1 MPSPTLK
8 PRLNRRFSVAP
19 MINVTDRH
27 YRYLARLLSQ
37 HAQLYTAM
45 ITTGAILNGDQEY
58 LLSYAQQEH
67 PLALQLGGSNI
78 AELTKCARIG
88 QDYGYDEIN
97 LNVGCPSDKVQNNMI
112 GACLMGHPELVTD
125 CMQAMLEEVK
135 IPVTIKHRI
144 GINDV
149 DNYDVLAGFVEQVS
163 RSGCETFIVHARN
176 AILKGLSPKQNR
188 EIPPLQYDKVY
199 RLKADF
205 PKLEIII
212 NGGIDN
218 MADCHKHLTQVDGV
232 MLGRA
237 CNHTSAL
244 LTQVDQQLFGANWPT
259 PERRQAALSYF
270 AYMQQQH
277 EKGTSLH
284 HMSGH
289 IMGLFQGLPGARALR
304 RHISD
309 NIHGSGANIQVMYD
323 ALDLIETLAPP
334 TPTRMNDQQWT
345 NYNNLNQWPQ

>member
-1 MPSPTLK
+1 MPSNELK
-8 PRLNRRFSVAP
+8 PRLDHRFSVAP
-19 MINVTDRH
+19 MIDVTDRH

-37 HAQLYTAM
+37 HALLYTEM
-45 ITTGAILNGDQEY
+45 ITTGAILNGDQDY
-58 LLSYAQQEH
+58 LLSYTDQEH
-67 PLALQLGGSNI
+67 PLALQLGGSNVGQL
-78 AELTKCARIG
+78 AQCARIG
-88 QDYGYDEIN
+88 ESYGYDEIN

-112 GACLMGHPELVTD
+112 GACLMGHPKLVTE
-125 CMQAMLEEVK
+125 CMQAMIEAVT

-144 GINDV
+144 GIDDI
-149 DNYDVLAGFVEQVS
+149 DNYDVLAEFVEQVS
-163 RSGCETFIVHARN
+163 GSGCDTFIVHARN

-205 PKLEIII
+205 PDLEIII

-218 MADCHKHLTQVDGV
+218 LADCHQHLTQVDGV

-237 CNHTSAL
+237 ANHNSAL
-244 LTQVDQQLFGANWPT
+244 LTQVDQQFFGCNLPM
-259 PERRQAALSYF
+259 PERHQAALTYF

-289 IMGLFQGLPGARALR
+289 IMGLFQGIPGARALR
-304 RHISD
+304 RYISD
-309 NIHGSGANIQVMYD
+309 NIHGSNANIQVMYD
-323 ALDLIETLAPP
+323 ALTLIQTVP
-334 TPTRMNDQQWT
+334 TPIKEITNQQ
-345 NYNNLNQWPQ
+345 

>member
-1 MPSPTLK
+1 
-8 PRLNRRFSVAP
+8 
-19 MINVTDRH
+19 MIDVTDRH

-37 HAQLYTAM
+37 HALLYTEM
-45 ITTGAILNGDQEY
+45 ITTGAILNGDQDY
-58 LLSYAQQEH
+58 LLSYTDQEH
-67 PLALQLGGSNI
+67 PLALQLGGSNVGQL
-78 AELTKCARIG
+78 AQCARIG
-88 QDYGYDEIN
+88 ESYGYDEIN

-112 GACLMGHPELVTD
+112 GACLMGHPKLVTE
-125 CMQAMLEEVK
+125 CMQAMIEAVT

-144 GINDV
+144 GIDDI
-149 DNYDVLAGFVEQVS
+149 DNYDVLAEFVEQVS
-163 RSGCETFIVHARN
+163 SSGCDTFIVHARN

-205 PKLEIII
+205 PDLEIII

-218 MADCHKHLTQVDGV
+218 LADCHQHLTQVDGV

-237 CNHTSAL
+237 ANHNSAL
-244 LTQVDQQLFGANWPT
+244 LTQVDQQFFGCNLPM
-259 PERRQAALSYF
+259 PERHQAALTYF

-289 IMGLFQGLPGARALR
+289 IMGLFQGIPGARALR

-309 NIHGSGANIQVMYD
+309 NIHGSNANIQVMYD
-323 ALDLIETLAPP
+323 ALTLIQTVP
-334 TPTRMNDQQWT
+334 TPITEITNQQ
-345 NYNNLNQWPQ
+345 

>member
-1 MPSPTLK
+1 
-8 PRLNRRFSVAP
+8 
-19 MINVTDRH
+19 MIDVTDRH

-37 HAQLYTAM
+37 HALLYTEM
-45 ITTGAILNGDQEY
+45 ITTGAILNGDQDY
-58 LLSYAQQEH
+58 LLSYTDQEH
-67 PLALQLGGSNI
+67 PLALQLGGSNVGQL
-78 AELTKCARIG
+78 AQCARIG
-88 QDYGYDEIN
+88 ESYGYDEIN

-112 GACLMGHPELVTD
+112 GACLMGHPKLVTE
-125 CMQAMLEEVK
+125 CMQAMIEAVT

-144 GINDV
+144 GIDDI
-149 DNYDVLAGFVEQVS
+149 DNYDVLAEFVEQVS
-163 RSGCETFIVHARN
+163 SSGCDTFIVHARN

-205 PKLEIII
+205 PDLEIII

-218 MADCHKHLTQVDGV
+218 LADCHQHLTQVDGV

-237 CNHTSAL
+237 ANHNSAL
-244 LTQVDQQLFGANWPT
+244 LTQVDQQFFGCNLPM
-259 PERRQAALSYF
+259 PERHQAALTYF

-289 IMGLFQGLPGARALR
+289 IMGLFQGIPGARALR
-304 RHISD
+304 RYISD
-309 NIHGSGANIQVMYD
+309 NIHGSNANIQVMYD
-323 ALDLIETLAPP
+323 ALTLIQTVP
-334 TPTRMNDQQWT
+334 TPIKEITNQQWT
-345 NYNNLNQWPQ
+345 NCNNLKPWPQS

>member
-1 MPSPTLK
+1 M
-8 PRLNRRFSVAP
+8 
-19 MINVTDRH
+19 
-27 YRYLARLLSQ
+27 ARLLSQ
-37 HAQLYTAM
+37 HALLFTEM
-45 ITTGAILNGDQEY
+45 ITTGAILNGDQDY
-58 LLSYAQQEH
+58 LLSYTPQEH
-67 PLALQLGGSNI
+67 PLVLQLGGSNTD
-78 AELTKCARIG
+78 ELAQCARIG
-88 QDYGYDEIN
+88 EDYGYDEIN
-97 LNVGCPSDKVQNNMI
+97 LNVGCPSDKVQNHMI
-112 GACLMGHPELVTD
+112 GACLMAHPQLVTD
-125 CMQAMLEEVK
+125 CMQAMIETVK

-144 GINDV
+144 GIDDV
-149 DNYDVLAGFVEQVS
+149 DDYDVLASFVEQVS
-163 RSGCETFIVHARN
+163 QSGCESFIVHARN

-188 EIPPLQYDKVY
+188 QIPPLQYDKVY

-205 PKLEIII
+205 PQLEIII

-218 MADCHKHLTQVDGV
+218 IADCQQHLTQVDGV

-237 CNHTSAL
+237 SNHNSAL
-244 LTQVDQQLFGANWPT
+244 LTQVDQQLFGCTLPL

-309 NIHGSGANIQVMYD
+309 NIHGNSANIQVMYD
-323 ALDLIETLAPP
+323 ALDLIETVAPP
-334 TPTRMNDQQWT
+334 TTWMNDQQWT
-345 NYNNLNQWPQ
+345 NCNNLKQWLES

>member
-1 MPSPTLK
+1 MLSNELK
-8 PRLNRRFSVAP
+8 PRLDHRFSVAP
-19 MINVTDRH
+19 MIDVTDRH

-37 HAQLYTAM
+37 HALLFTEM
-45 ITTGAILNGDQEY
+45 ITTGAILNGDQDY
-58 LLSYAQQEH
+58 LLSYTDQEH
-67 PLALQLGGSNI
+67 PLALQLGGSNVDQL
-78 AELTKCARIG
+78 AQCARIG
-88 QDYGYDEIN
+88 ESYGYDEIN
-97 LNVGCPSDKVQNNMI
+97 LNVGCPSNKVQNNMI
-112 GACLMGHPELVTD
+112 GACLMGHPKLVTE
-125 CMQAMLEEVK
+125 CMQAMIEAVT

-144 GINDV
+144 GIDDI
-149 DNYDVLAGFVEQVS
+149 DNYDVLAEFVEQVS
-163 RSGCETFIVHARN
+163 GSGCDTFIVHARN

-205 PKLEIII
+205 PDLEIII

-218 MADCHKHLTQVDGV
+218 LADCHQHLTQVDGV

-237 CNHTSAL
+237 ANHNSAL
-244 LTQVDQQLFGANWPT
+244 LTQVDQQFFGCNLPM
-259 PERRQAALSYF
+259 PERHQAALTYF

-289 IMGLFQGLPGARALR
+289 IMGLFQGIPGARALR

-309 NIHGSGANIQVMYD
+309 NIHGSNANIQVMYD
-323 ALDLIETLAPP
+323 ALTLIQTVP
-334 TPTRMNDQQWT
+334 TPITEITNQQ
-345 NYNNLNQWPQ
+345 

>member
-1 MPSPTLK
+1 MPSNELK
-8 PRLNRRFSVAP
+8 PRLDHRFSVAP
-19 MINVTDRH
+19 MIDVTDRH

-37 HAQLYTAM
+37 HALLYTEM
-45 ITTGAILNGDQEY
+45 ITTGAILNGDQDY
-58 LLSYAQQEH
+58 LLSYTDQEH
-67 PLALQLGGSNI
+67 PLALQLGGSNVGQL
-78 AELTKCARIG
+78 AQCARIG
-88 QDYGYDEIN
+88 ESYGYDEIN

-112 GACLMGHPELVTD
+112 GACLMGHPKLVTE
-125 CMQAMLEEVK
+125 CMQAMIEAVT

-144 GINDV
+144 GIDDI
-149 DNYDVLAGFVEQVS
+149 DNYDVLAEFVEQVS
-163 RSGCETFIVHARN
+163 GSGCDTFIVHARN

-205 PKLEIII
+205 PDLEIII

-218 MADCHKHLTQVDGV
+218 LADCHQHLTQVDGV

-237 CNHTSAL
+237 ANHNSAL
-244 LTQVDQQLFGANWPT
+244 LTQVDQQFFGCNLPM
-259 PERRQAALSYF
+259 PERHQAALTYF

-289 IMGLFQGLPGARALR
+289 IMGLFQGIPGARALR

-309 NIHGSGANIQVMYD
+309 NIHGSNANIQVMYD
-323 ALDLIETLAPP
+323 ALTLIQTVP
-334 TPTRMNDQQWT
+334 TPITETTNQQ
-345 NYNNLNQWPQ
+345 

>member
-1 MPSPTLK
+1 MPSNELK
-8 PRLNRRFSVAP
+8 PRLDHRFSVAP
-19 MINVTDRH
+19 MIDVTDRH

-37 HAQLYTAM
+37 HALLYTEM
-45 ITTGAILNGDQEY
+45 ITTGAILNGDQDY
-58 LLSYAQQEH
+58 LLSYTDQEH
-67 PLALQLGGSNI
+67 PLALQLGGSNVGQL
-78 AELTKCARIG
+78 AQCARIG
-88 QDYGYDEIN
+88 ESYGYDEIN

-112 GACLMGHPELVTD
+112 GACLMGHPKLVTE
-125 CMQAMLEEVK
+125 CMQAMIEAVT

-144 GINDV
+144 GIDDI
-149 DNYDVLAGFVEQVS
+149 DNYDVLAEFVEQVS
-163 RSGCETFIVHARN
+163 SSGCDTFIVHARN

-205 PKLEIII
+205 PDLEIII
-212 NGGIDN
+212 NGGIN
-218 MADCHKHLTQVDGV
+218 NLADCHQHLTQVDGV

-237 CNHTSAL
+237 ANHNSAL
-244 LTQVDQQLFGANWPT
+244 LTQVDQQFFGCNLPM
-259 PERRQAALSYF
+259 PERHQAALTYF

-289 IMGLFQGLPGARALR
+289 IMGLFQGIPGARALR

-309 NIHGSGANIQVMYD
+309 NIHGSNANIQVMYD
-323 ALDLIETLAPP
+323 ALTLIQTVP
-334 TPTRMNDQQWT
+334 TPIKEITNQQ
-345 NYNNLNQWPQ
+345 

>member
-1 MPSPTLK
+1 MPSNELK
-8 PRLNRRFSVAP
+8 PRLDHRFSVAP
-19 MINVTDRH
+19 MIDVTDRH

-37 HAQLYTAM
+37 HALLYTEM
-45 ITTGAILNGDQEY
+45 ITTGAILNGDQDY
-58 LLSYAQQEH
+58 LLSYTDQEH
-67 PLALQLGGSNI
+67 PLALQLGGSNVDQL
-78 AELTKCARIG
+78 AQCARIG
-88 QDYGYDEIN
+88 ESYGYDEIN

-112 GACLMGHPELVTD
+112 GACLMGHPKLVTE
-125 CMQAMLEEVK
+125 CMQAMIEAVT

-144 GINDV
+144 GIDDI
-149 DNYDVLAGFVEQVS
+149 DNYDVLAEFVEQVS
-163 RSGCETFIVHARN
+163 GSGCNTFIVHARN

-205 PKLEIII
+205 PDLEIII

-218 MADCHKHLTQVDGV
+218 LADCHQHLTQVDGV

-237 CNHTSAL
+237 ANHNSAL
-244 LTQVDQQLFGANWPT
+244 LTQVDQQFFGCNLPM
-259 PERRQAALSYF
+259 PERHQAALTYF

-289 IMGLFQGLPGARALR
+289 IMGLFQGIPGARALR

-309 NIHGSGANIQVMYD
+309 NIHGSNANIQVMYD
-323 ALDLIETLAPP
+323 ALTLIQTVP
-334 TPTRMNDQQWT
+334 TPITEITNQQ
-345 NYNNLNQWPQ
+345 

>member
-1 MPSPTLK
+1 
-8 PRLNRRFSVAP
+8 
-19 MINVTDRH
+19 MIDVTDRH

-37 HAQLYTAM
+37 HALLYTEM
-45 ITTGAILNGDQEY
+45 ITTGAILNGDQDY
-58 LLSYAQQEH
+58 LLSYTDQEH
-67 PLALQLGGSNI
+67 PLALQLGGSNVGQL
-78 AELTKCARIG
+78 AQCARIG
-88 QDYGYDEIN
+88 ESYGYDEIN

-112 GACLMGHPELVTD
+112 GACLMGHPKLVTE
-125 CMQAMLEEVK
+125 CMQAMIEAVT

-144 GINDV
+144 GIDDI
-149 DNYDVLAGFVEQVS
+149 DNYDVLAEFVEQVS
-163 RSGCETFIVHARN
+163 SSGCDTFIVHARN

-205 PKLEIII
+205 PDLEIII
-212 NGGIDN
+212 NGGIN
-218 MADCHKHLTQVDGV
+218 NLADCHQHLTQVDGV

-237 CNHTSAL
+237 ANHNSAL
-244 LTQVDQQLFGANWPT
+244 LTQVDQQFFGCNLPM
-259 PERRQAALSYF
+259 PERHQAALTYF

-289 IMGLFQGLPGARALR
+289 IMGLFQGIPGARALR

-309 NIHGSGANIQVMYD
+309 NIHGSNANIQVMYD
-323 ALDLIETLAPP
+323 ALTLIQTVP
-334 TPTRMNDQQWT
+334 TPITEITNQQ
-345 NYNNLNQWPQ
+345 

>member
-1 MPSPTLK
+1 MPSNELK
-8 PRLNRRFSVAP
+8 PRLDHRFSVAP
-19 MINVTDRH
+19 MIDVTDRH

-37 HAQLYTAM
+37 HALLYTEM
-45 ITTGAILNGDQEY
+45 ITTGAILNGDQDY
-58 LLSYAQQEH
+58 LLSYTDQEH
-67 PLALQLGGSNI
+67 PLALQLGGSNVGQL
-78 AELTKCARIG
+78 AQCARIG
-88 QDYGYDEIN
+88 ESYGYDEIN

-112 GACLMGHPELVTD
+112 GACLMGHPKLVTE
-125 CMQAMLEEVK
+125 CMQAMIEAVT

-144 GINDV
+144 GIDDI
-149 DNYDVLAGFVEQVS
+149 DNYDVLAEFVEQVS
-163 RSGCETFIVHARN
+163 GSGCDTFIVHARN

-205 PKLEIII
+205 PDLEIII
-212 NGGIDN
+212 NGGIN
-218 MADCHKHLTQVDGV
+218 NLADCHQHLTQVDGV

-237 CNHTSAL
+237 ANHNSAL
-244 LTQVDQQLFGANWPT
+244 LTQVDQQFFGCNLPM
-259 PERRQAALSYF
+259 PERHQAALTYF

-289 IMGLFQGLPGARALR
+289 IMGLFQGIPGARALR

-309 NIHGSGANIQVMYD
+309 NIHGSNANIQVMYD
-323 ALDLIETLAPP
+323 ALTLIQTVP
-334 TPTRMNDQQWT
+334 TPIKEITNQQ
-345 NYNNLNQWPQ
+345 

>member
-1 MPSPTLK
+1 MSTKPVPSNELK
-8 PRLNRRFSVAP
+8 PRLDHRFSVAP
-19 MINVTDRH
+19 MIDVTDRH

-37 HAQLYTAM
+37 HALLYTEM
-45 ITTGAILNGDQEY
+45 ITTGAILNGDQDY
-58 LLSYAQQEH
+58 LLSYTDQEH
-67 PLALQLGGSNI
+67 PLALQLGGSNVGQL
-78 AELTKCARIG
+78 AQCARIG
-88 QDYGYDEIN
+88 ESYGYDEIN

-112 GACLMGHPELVTD
+112 GACLMGHPKLVTE
-125 CMQAMLEEVK
+125 CMQAMIEAVT

-144 GINDV
+144 GIDDI
-149 DNYDVLAGFVEQVS
+149 DNYDVLAEFVEQVS
-163 RSGCETFIVHARN
+163 SSGCDTFIVHARN

-205 PKLEIII
+205 PDLEIII
-212 NGGIDN
+212 NGGIN
-218 MADCHKHLTQVDGV
+218 NLGDCHQHLTQVDGV

-237 CNHTSAL
+237 ANHNSAL
-244 LTQVDQQLFGANWPT
+244 LTQVDQQFFGCNLPM
-259 PERRQAALSYF
+259 PERHQAALTYF

-289 IMGLFQGLPGARALR
+289 IMGLFQGIPGARALR

-309 NIHGSGANIQVMYD
+309 NIHGSNANIQVMYD
-323 ALDLIETLAPP
+323 ALTLIQTVP
-334 TPTRMNDQQWT
+334 TPIKEITNQQ
-345 NYNNLNQWPQ
+345 

>member
-1 MPSPTLK
+1 
-8 PRLNRRFSVAP
+8 
-19 MINVTDRH
+19 MIDVTDRH

-37 HAQLYTAM
+37 HALLYTEM
-45 ITTGAILNGDQEY
+45 ITTGAILNGDQDY
-58 LLSYAQQEH
+58 LLSYTDQEH
-67 PLALQLGGSNI
+67 PLALQLGGSNVGQL
-78 AELTKCARIG
+78 AQCARIG
-88 QDYGYDEIN
+88 ESYGYDEIN

-112 GACLMGHPELVTD
+112 GACLMGHPKLVTE
-125 CMQAMLEEVK
+125 CMQAMIEAVT

-144 GINDV
+144 GIDDI
-149 DNYDVLAGFVEQVS
+149 DNYDVLAEFVEQVS
-163 RSGCETFIVHARN
+163 SSGCDTFIVHARN

-205 PKLEIII
+205 PDLEIII
-212 NGGIDN
+212 NGGIN
-218 MADCHKHLTQVDGV
+218 NLADCHQHLTQVDGV

-237 CNHTSAL
+237 ANHNSAL
-244 LTQVDQQLFGANWPT
+244 LTQVDQQFFGCNLPM
-259 PERRQAALSYF
+259 PERHQAALTYF

-289 IMGLFQGLPGARALR
+289 IMGLFQGIPGARALR

-309 NIHGSGANIQVMYD
+309 NIHGSNANIQVMYD
-323 ALDLIETLAPP
+323 ALTLIQTVP
-334 TPTRMNDQQWT
+334 TPIKEITNQQ
-345 NYNNLNQWPQ
+345 

>member
-1 MPSPTLK
+1 MITNSIPSHQLK

-19 MINVTDRH
+19 MIDVTDRH

-37 HAQLYTAM
+37 HALLYTEM
-45 ITTGAILNGDQEY
+45 ITTGAILNGDQDY
-58 LLSYAQQEH
+58 LLSYSDQEH
-67 PLALQLGGSNI
+67 PLALQLGGSNVD
-78 AELTKCARIG
+78 ELAQCARIG
-88 QDYGYDEIN
+88 EGYGYDEIN

-112 GACLMGHPELVTD
+112 GACLMAHPTLVTD
-125 CMQAMLEEVK
+125 CMQAMIEAVT

-144 GINDV
+144 GIDDV
-149 DNYDVLAGFVEQVS
+149 DDYDVLAGFVEQVS
-163 RSGCETFIVHARN
+163 QSGCDTFIVHARN

-205 PKLEIII
+205 PDLEIII

-218 MADCHKHLTQVDGV
+218 IADCHQHLIQVDGV
-232 MLGRA
+232 MLGRVA
-237 CNHTSAL
+237 NHNSAL
-244 LTQVDQQLFGANWPT
+244 LTQVDQQFYDGSLPL

-270 AYMQQQH
+270 AYMQQHH
-277 EKGTSLH
+277 EQGTSLH

-309 NIHGSGANIQVMYD
+309 NIHGSNASIQVMYD
-323 ALDLIETLAPP
+323 ALNLIETAP
-334 TPTRMNDQQWT
+334 TPITEITHQQ
-345 NYNNLNQWPQ
+345 